1 MKFLHCE
8 KWFIF
13 ENNDHVYKT
22 RDGITFL
29 YQSHDGWQVVFNES
43 LIELLRT
50 EYEREVIG

>member
-1 MKFLHCE
+1 MKFLGCE
-8 KWFIF
+8 KWFLF